1 MNDLIANVYFKKLQQ
16 EYADIN
22 TKRLFAESNVEVL
35 QNIINE
41 KDTEIENLRLYISKL
56 ESDLKK
62 KKEKVNS

>member
-62 KKEKVNS
+62 KKEKVNN